1 MHSTTDGKGLTGWR
15 RSGQQRL
22 DRPAQRPGPAC
33 ARAGSEPEG
42 RRPERERPQAQA
54 RPAAAPTA
62 QQVAANRP
70 KCPCLAR
77 HRGNHRADAGD
88 WTIWYSSGRGAVR
101 RLTSEA
107 ARYCLRCSGDEPLD
121 VRVGRRKLI
130 QALLIAREI
139 PLQLHDS

>member
-42 RRPERERPQAQA
+42 RRPERERPEAQA
-54 RPAAAPTA
+54 RPAAPTA

-70 KCPCLAR
+70 KCPCLAW
-77 HRGNHRADAGD
+77 HCGNDRADASD
-88 WTIWYSSGRGAVR
+88 WTIRYTSGRGAVR

-107 ARYCLRCSGDEPLD
+107 ARPCLRCSGNEPLD
-121 VRVGRRKLI
+121 VRVGRRKFI
-130 QALLIAREI
+130 QALLIALEI
-139 PLQLHDS
+139 SLQLHDS